1 MKKRYF
7 KVGDFSRNMLLVSAA
22 ACLGLTTVSCSDN
35 RSAQETSTEWNA
47 GEEAVPAYSQ
57 GVVTELT
64 EVGPDNWKITDEQ
77 PAAAGQ
83 VMAILK
89 HQDGKID
96 TLQGPELETRMK
108 EYAQVNPQNGSGF
121 SMMNVLMWSSIGY
134 MAGRMLSPNPRY
146 YANPNTI
153 QRNDAWRQQTTQER
167 SRGAQAFK
175 STSGPYS
182 TRPSTTTT
190 RSTRPSSS
198 RSGWFGGRSSGRSG
212 GFGG

>member
-7 KVGDFSRNMLLVSAA
+7 KIGDLSRNMLLVSAA

-35 RSAQETSTEWNA
+35 RSAQETSTEWNS
-47 GEEAVPAYSQ
+47 GQEAASYTQ
-57 GVVTELT
+57 GVITEMT
-64 EVGPDNWKITDEQ
+64 EVGPDNWKITDER
-77 PAAAGQ
+77 PAGAGQ

-89 HQDGKID
+89 HQDGKVD
-96 TLQGPELETRMK
+96 TLQGLELEDRMK

-134 MAGRMLSPNPRY
+134 MAGRMMSPNPRY

-153 QRNDAWRQQTTQER
+153 QRNDAWRQQTAAER

-175 STSGPYS
+175 GTAGPYS
-182 TRPSTTTT
+182 RPTTTTT